1 MMGTEMAGQS
11 VLLKCSRCGWKNSR
25 QASSKSMKPCAKC
38 GGHMVFASPLKKEE
52 EEIIILVVVG
62 AILLMLLVTIFLVA
76 SGITFGKY

>member
-1 MMGTEMAGQS
+1 MAGQS

-52 EEIIILVVVG
+52 EEIIILVVAG
-62 AILLMLLVTIFLVA
+62 AILLMGTSIFDHFCWHATLAAV
-76 SGITFGKY
+76 